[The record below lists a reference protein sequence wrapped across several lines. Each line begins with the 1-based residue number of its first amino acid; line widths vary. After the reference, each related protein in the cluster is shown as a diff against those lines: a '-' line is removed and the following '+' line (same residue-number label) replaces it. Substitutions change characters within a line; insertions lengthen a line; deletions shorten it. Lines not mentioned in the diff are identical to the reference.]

1 LKWILVAFLALL
13 SVASAV
19 VSFIDSD
26 NAERAEM
33 QQSAASVARPFE
45 IPNDP
50 ALADPTLTGPALQT
64 AAESAQVNVFRTS
77 VGYNADDQ
85 SEVTQ
90 FVLLTSDTTKFNDS
104 FRLQS
109 GRFLTPGESLNG
121 TAYVSTQVSSDAEQV
136 GSLSDLGANDRI
148 FVRSLDTAFD
158 SLPTAGGY
166 YVECRNSASCAE
178 FVNTL
183 AKELNT
189 LTRTDRFTAA
199 DFESSVRSFGG
210 LETNSASILLVLTY
224 VLVFFIAI
232 LLVYRQMYE
241 AKRSGVLQLH
251 GYGTGAVWF
260 RVSGALVLATSLISG
275 TVVVLA
281 SFFVPGVTQA
291 FIGAVALTL
300 IKMAVIVLL
309 ASLLTCFYIRRV
321 QVSAAIKNWKETK
334 LLFVTSTFVK
344 AAFTMGLIVATAGMW
359 SQFTEI
365 QRQSAL
371 LGNWQSTSQFGI
383 YYPTSVGNDLIEL
396 QTGRT
401 GPTEAEVYDLYP
413 VLNEM
418 GSVFIDST
426 NFEPS
431 ALAQP
436 IPPGGFRSLLVNP
449 NYLQNYPVL
458 DSSGQPVV
466 VSENEADWVLLA
478 PASLK
483 SRSAEIVNYY
493 TNVRTGGPS
502 GQGVAQAER
511 SQFGRVAQGNIHN
524 QEVRI
529 IWTADQQRVF
539 SFNPRVAPSEGNT
552 IDEPIIQVMT
562 LANSA
567 GVDRSNMITGAV
579 GTGMKV
585 KLSNGSTNDTQ
596 KQLQPL
602 LDKLKLDDNLL
613 HLVTMNDY
621 ALQQVQYLNEG
632 IRNIALTAAGL
643 LITMLVLAF
652 QCLTL
657 TFERYSRQ
665 IVVRRLFGI
674 PFIQRYQEFLIIF
687 VLIWGA
693 QLAGASMLNA
703 LGVSPFATSTSSG
716 AAPGSVVFGTAAVVF
731 ALELVFSAIALTLI
745 EKKRTTDVL
754 KGEF

>member
-1 LKWILVAFLALL
+1 MKWVLVAFLTLL
-13 SVASAV
+13 SVAGGV
-19 VSFIDSD
+19 VSFIESD
-26 NAERAEM
+26 NAERTDM

-45 IPNDP
+45 IPNDL
-50 ALADPTLTGPALQT
+50 ALADPAVTGPALQT

-85 SEVTQ
+85 PEVTH
-90 FVLLTSDTTKFNDS
+90 FILLTSDITNFNDS

-109 GRFLTPGESLNG
+109 GRFLTNNETLAG
-121 TAYVSTQVSSDAEQV
+121 TAYVSTQASSDAEQV
-136 GSLSDLGANDRI
+136 GYLTDLGSNDRVFI
-148 FVRSLDTAFD
+148 RSLHSAFD

-166 YVECRNSASCAE
+166 YVECGKSASCDE
-178 FVNTL
+178 FLGTLAKDLNTL
-183 AKELNT
+183 AH
-189 LTRTDRFTAA
+189 TDRFGAA
-199 DFESSVRSFGG
+199 DFQSSARAFGG
-210 LETNSASILLVLTY
+210 LETNSASVLQALTY

-260 RVSGALVLATSLISG
+260 RVTGALVATASLVSG
-275 TVVVLA
+275 TAVVLA
-281 SFFVPGVTQA
+281 CLVVPGATQD

-300 IKMAVIVLL
+300 MKLTLIVLL

-334 LLFVTSTFVK
+334 LLFVTSTLLK
-344 AAFTMGLIVATAGMW
+344 AAFTMVLVVATAGMW
-359 SQFTEI
+359 TQFTEI
-365 QRQSAL
+365 QRQRAL
-371 LGNWQSTSQFGI
+371 LGDWQSTSQYGI

-426 NFEPS
+426 SFEPS

-436 IPPGGFRSLLVNP
+436 VPLGGFRSLLVNP

-458 DSSGQPVV
+458 DDSGQPVV
-466 VSENEADWVLLA
+466 ISEDDADWVVLA

-483 SRSAEIVNYY
+483 DRSAELVDYY
-493 TNVRTGGPS
+493 TNARTGGS
-502 GQGVAQAER
+502 AGQGIAQAER
-511 SQFGRVAQGNIHN
+511 SQFGRTVPSSLQD
-524 QEVRI
+524 QRVRI

-539 SFNPRVAPSEGNT
+539 SFNPRVAPSDGNT

-585 KLSNGSTNDTQ
+585 KLANGSTSDTQ

-602 LDKLKLDDNLL
+602 LQDLKLDDNLL

-621 ALQQVQYLNEG
+621 ALQQVQYLQDG
-632 IRNIALTAAGL
+632 IRNIALTVAGL
-643 LITMLVLAF
+643 FLTMLALSF

-687 VLIWGA
+687 ALIWGT
-693 QLAGASMLNA
+693 QLAGASLLNA
-703 LGVSPFATSTSSG
+703 SGVTPFATSTSSG
-716 AAPGSVVFGTAAVVF
+716 AASSPVVFGTAAVVF
-731 ALELVFSAIALTLI
+731 ALELVFSAAALAFI